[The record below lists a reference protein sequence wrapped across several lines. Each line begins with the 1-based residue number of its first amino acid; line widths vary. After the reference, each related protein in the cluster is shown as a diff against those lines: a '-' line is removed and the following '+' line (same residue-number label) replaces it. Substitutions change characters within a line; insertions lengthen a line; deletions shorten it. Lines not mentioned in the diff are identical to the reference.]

1 MHKKIA
7 QQEFKRE
14 TERESEKLGIKAGK
28 TLSSVSL
35 TSTLKSQL
43 STNNNQLKRQESTRK
58 GYSASEDTRRNHEIA
73 VGGHTH
79 DIIKSVTTRVGD
91 PHTGE

>member
-28 TLSSVSL
+28 TLSK
-35 TSTLKSQL
+35 T
-43 STNNNQLKRQESTRK
+43 
-58 GYSASEDTRRNHEIA
+58 
-73 VGGHTH
+73 
-79 DIIKSVTTRVGD
+79 
-91 PHTGE
+91 